1 MAVYVEANPVYRLCC
16 THVQHKPGEVA
27 AMAIRFE
34 NIKEFIGS
42 RVSWDDRAD
51 LFTPE
56 AAKLIREKV
65 EERTVL
71 VFPEVNLTD
80 EEQLA
85 ITNAMGEKIRL
96 TARNNVQ
103 SNDED
108 VYQVTLDEKINPQPE
123 YVLGTFFWHM
133 DGITVDMPPPFAT
146 LLSCRIAPNKGGETE
161 FASTYAAYEGLPA
174 EEQEALEGLKAVHSV
189 KASLSPIADAIPEK
203 HRDRVL
209 GIGLIKEHPIVW
221 THASGRKSMVIGTTA
236 DHIVDMEIPAGRA
249 MLIRLQEWAAQ
260 PAYSLRHKWTKGDF
274 VIWDNTGA
282 MHRAIPYDKS
292 TGRMMHRTSL
302 AGSESIAA

>member
-1 MAVYVEANPVYRLCC
+1 
-16 THVQHKPGEVA
+16 
-27 AMAIRFE
+27 MAIRFE
-34 NIKEFIGS
+34 DIKEFIGS
-42 RVSWDDRAD
+42 RVVWDDRAD

-56 AAKLIREKV
+56 AGAAIRAKV

-71 VFPEVNLTD
+71 VFPELNLTD
-80 EEQLA
+80 EEQLE
-85 ITNAMGEKIRL
+85 ITNLIGEKVRL
-96 TARNNVQ
+96 TGRYNRQDVN
-103 SNDED
+103 ED

-146 LLSCRIAPNKGGETE
+146 LLSCRIAPDKGGETE
-161 FASTYAAYEGLPA
+161 FASTYAAYEGLP
-174 EEQEALEGLKAVHSV
+174 EEEKQAIEGLSAVHSV
-189 KASLSPIADAIPEK
+189 KASLSHILDAIPEK
-203 HRDRVL
+203 HYDRVVN
-209 GIGLIKEHPIVW
+209 IGLVKEHPLVW

-236 DHIVDMEIPAGRA
+236 DHVVGMDIPSGRA
-249 MLIRLQEWAAQ
+249 LLIRLAEWAAQ

-282 MHRAIPYDKS
+282 MHRAIPYEKS
-292 TGRMMHRTSL
+292 TGRMMHRTSV

>member
-1 MAVYVEANPVYRLCC
+1 
-16 THVQHKPGEVA
+16 VA
-27 AMAIRFE
+27 IHFE

-42 RVSWDDRAD
+42 RVLWDSRED

-56 AAKLIREKV
+56 AAAAIRAKV
-65 EERTVL
+65 EERTVV
-71 VFPEVNLTD
+71 VFPELNLTD
-80 EEQLA
+80 EEQLRV
-85 ITNAMGEKIRL
+85 TDLMGGTVRL
-96 TARNNVQ
+96 TNRFNKQDNN
-103 SNDED
+103 ED

-161 FASTYAAYEGLPA
+161 FASTYAAYEGLSD
-174 EEQEALEGLKAVHSV
+174 EDKQDLEGMKAVHSV
-189 KASLSPIADAIPEK
+189 RASLSPIADAIPEK
-203 HRDRVL
+203 HREKVL
-209 GIGLIKEHPIVW
+209 GIGLIKEHPVIW
-221 THASGRKSMVIGTTA
+221 THESGRKSMVIGTTA
-236 DHIVDMEIPAGRA
+236 DHIVGMSVPAGRA
-249 MLIRLQEWAAQ
+249 LLIRLQEWAAQ

-292 TGRMMHRTSL
+292 TGRMMHRTSI
-302 AGSESIAA
+302 AGTEAVAA

>member
-1 MAVYVEANPVYRLCC
+1 MS
-16 THVQHKPGEVA
+16 
-27 AMAIRFE
+27 IRFE

-42 RVSWDDRAD
+42 KVVWDDRAG

-56 AAKLIREKV
+56 AGQAIRAKV

-71 VFPEVNLTD
+71 VFPELNLTD
-80 EEQLA
+80 AEQLML
-85 ITNAMGEKIRL
+85 TNLVGEKVRL
-96 TARNNVQ
+96 TGRFNKQ
-103 SNDED
+103 DNDED

-146 LLSCRIAPNKGGETE
+146 LLSCRIAPDKGGETE
-161 FASTYAAYEGLPA
+161 FASTYAAYDGLPD
-174 EEQEALEGLKAVHSV
+174 EEKQAIEGLKAVHSV
-189 KASLSPIADAIPEK
+189 RASLSPIADAIPEK
-203 HRDRVL
+203 HRDKVL
-209 GIGLIKEHPIVW
+209 GIGLIKEHPLVW
-221 THASGRKSMVIGTTA
+221 THESGRKSMVIGTTA
-236 DHIVDMEIPAGRA
+236 DHVVGMDIPSGRA
-249 MLIRLQEWAAQ
+249 LLIRLAESAAQ

-282 MHRAIPYDKS
+282 VHRAVAHAKAA
-292 TGRMMHRTSL
+292 GGMMHRTAV

>member
-1 MAVYVEANPVYRLCC
+1 
-16 THVQHKPGEVA
+16 
-27 AMAIRFE
+27 MAIHFE

-56 AAKLIREKV
+56 AVAAIRAKV

-71 VFPEVNLTD
+71 VFPEVDLTD
-80 EEQLA
+80 DEQLR
-85 ITNAMGEKIRL
+85 ITELMGPKVRL
-96 TARNNVQ
+96 TGRYNKQEVE
-103 SNDED
+103 NDD
-108 VYQVTLDEKINPQPE
+108 VYQVTLDPKINPQPE

-146 LLSCRIAPNKGGETE
+146 LLSCRIAPAKGGETE
-161 FASTYAAYEGLPA
+161 FASTYAAYEGLP
-174 EEQEALEGLKAVHSV
+174 EEEKADLEGLKAVHSV

-203 HRDRVL
+203 HRDKVL
-209 GIGLIKEHPIVW
+209 NIGLVKEHPLVW
-221 THASGRKSMVIGTTA
+221 THDSGRKSMVIGTTA
-236 DHIVDMEIPAGRA
+236 DHIVGMEIPAGRA

-260 PAYSLRHKWTKGDF
+260 PAFSLRHKWSKGDF

-292 TGRMMHRTSL
+292 TGRMMHRTSI
-302 AGSESIAA
+302 AGTESVAA